1 MQIPGDSASPIKD
14 FIQSALTQIKEAIP
28 ADARIEGVIEIEL
41 STVVQKGE
49 DGGLDICI
57 INFGTDVP
65 QNQIQKITIPIQIL
79 TNSEIAQNAA
89 IIAKA
94 ESEKVQA
101 ESEKY
106 MAEIK
111 NRAMKKSL
119 EGNKG
124 IMKVIRL
131 GGNDGF

>member
-28 ADARIEGVIEIEL
+28 ADARIDGIIKIEM

-49 DGGLDICI
+49 DGRLEIGVIP
-57 INFGTDVP
+57 FGADVHE
-65 QNQIQKITIPIQIL
+65 NQVQKITIPIQIL
-79 TNSEIAQNAA
+79 TNSAIAQNAA
-89 IIAKA
+89 IIARA
-94 ESEKVQA
+94 ESEKAQA

-119 EGNKG
+119 EGNTG
-124 IMKVIRL
+124 SMKVIRL
-131 GGNDGF
+131 GGNEGL